1 MHPPQ
6 GDWLPV
12 RAALHP
18 TGLFLALR
26 NIPPA
31 ELADPFMQETVAR
44 VAAAERVVQIE
55 RADCAAA
62 GERGAPAG
70 IVFHVAR
77 AGSTLVS
84 QLLKARGGLV
94 AYSEPLPFNELLLPP
109 PRWPRAELVAALRA
123 LGASFAEH
131 ARAPYLLKLT
141 SWNALFCDLVA
152 EAFPRTPWVLCVRD
166 PVEVGVSLLGQS
178 SGWLRGED
186 EASRRLL
193 AVIDPQARSSSREE
207 LVARAYGA
215 VCDAAARLDPA
226 RGRLVEYETLPAAC
240 WEVVAPHFGLAVD
253 ARARERMAAAA
264 GRNAK
269 APLARPAAFT
279 GDSAAKRAA
288 ASESLRQAIARF
300 AEPNLDRLRIVF
312 ARARPPP

>member
-1 MHPPQ
+1 MLPPQ

-18 TGLFLALR
+18 TGLFLAMR
-26 NIPPA
+26 AIPPT
-31 ELADPFMQETVAR
+31 ELRDPFMQETVAR
-44 VAAAERVVQIE
+44 VAAPERVIQIE
-55 RADCAAA
+55 RADCAPA

-70 IVFHVAR
+70 MVFHVAR

-84 QLLKARGGLV
+84 QLLKVRGGLV

-109 PRWPRAELVAALRA
+109 PRWPRAELVLALRA
-123 LGASFAEH
+123 LGALFARH
-131 ARAPYLLKLT
+131 AQRPYVLKLT
-141 SWNALFCDLVA
+141 SWNTYFCDLIV

-166 PVEVGVSLLGQS
+166 PLEVGVSLVGQT

-186 EASRRLL
+186 DASRQLL
-193 AVIDPQARSSSREE
+193 TVVDPESQSSSREE

-215 VCDAAARLDPA
+215 VCEAACRLDPA
-226 RGRLVEYETLPAAC
+226 RGRLVRYETLPAAA
-240 WEVVAPHFGLAVD
+240 WEVVAPHFGFRIDD
-253 ARARERMAAAA
+253 AARRRMSEAA

-269 APLARPAAFT
+269 SPLAKPAAFV

-288 ASESLRQAIARF
+288 ASPALRQAIAAF
-300 AEPNLDRLRIVF
+300 AQPSLQRLYQIHG
-312 ARARPPP
+312 A